1 MSLLLLL
8 LTPGATPGANVAAA
22 DFKGVQGQLAVLQSQ
37 WRGAVWNGA
46 VHAPAPPA
54 DAVPTPRLAAAPQH
68 FDLTVQGRI
77 FRVNV
82 AALEPPPLRRAL
94 FAGPQQADLTLPGA
108 VHGQPPPTAVLAA
121 HPPARVT
128 GAPQAVDLT
137 VQGKVFRSGFP
148 DTPAGPSVFQFGT
161 HELAVRDGQF
171 RGWVRGQT
179 PPSTAPESAIVRP
192 IAGGPQQVDL
202 TVQGRVRM
210 AIRAAQI
217 PPPLRPALFAGPQPL
232 DLTTQGFVRAGL
244 PVQAPGLRGAFLA
257 RPQAYDLTVQGRRW
271 GPQPPAAAIQDPAP
285 VSFVR
290 GGPQQADLTLQGRLF
305 RQPPPSTD
313 PTTFARLDFKAA
325 QGQLTVL
332 DGQFRGMRWSGPV
345 HFPVPAVVAPPQRP
359 WASRNQESPEQ
370 RPSRVW
376 AQVPPNTDPATLGAI
391 IKIDY
396 AAKQG
401 QLQVM
406 DSQFRG
412 AMWRAAVHLP
422 QFVAPGSPRGARRDL
437 YASPQLAFYDRNPTR
452 VYGPTPPSTA
462 PVPPP
467 NRPSVFQRPQDFPAQ
482 RGSRVYGPMPPDPIN
497 DEPVSGA
504 EYQFGSHA
512 LTVLDGQWR
521 GKVWGQVPPSF
532 DPPPP
537 LRAFQ
542 LALPQVLPEQPMPRV
557 RGPMPPTAAR
567 NPPPLRGAAIAM
579 PQASPEQQP
588 GRVWGAPP
596 PPPPVPVILPRT
608 FVSRIPQSPEQTYSR
623 ITGSWAQ
630 VLPIVLVQD
639 PFPAASYQ
647 FGTHQTYVH
656 SLQTGGLVWKPFQDP
671 PFLIWKMLAARD
683 ELENVQGG
691 IWARAATI
699 PSTPPQPSTRS
710 LVFGLANQSPELR
723 PSWVRG
729 APPPT
734 AERPPSRP
742 WRGAPQE
749 SPEQPPSFIRGLP
762 PPDVDRVAPPEGVFR
777 FLMPQEGYQWNPSRI
792 RAVWIPPPPLGFN
805 PGPALAAGMRQEAGQ
820 QQVQPRLE
828 RLSAEFMPT
837 PPTPSPYIGTHRW
850 VIPITP
856 RYTVA
861 VLDRYSVQVFARYAL
876 RVLSRR

>member
-1 MSLLLLL
+1 MSLLLALL
-8 LTPGATPGANVAAA
+8 TPGANVAAA

-108 VHGQPPPTAVLAA
+108 VHGQVP
-121 HPPARVT
+121 
-128 GAPQAVDLT
+128 
-137 VQGKVFRSGFP
+137 
-148 DTPAGPSVFQFGT
+148 PSVAPVEPAQPRTFVIPPQQLDQTLQG
-161 HELAVRDGQF
+161 RIF
-171 RGWVRGQT
+171 RQP

-210 AIRAAQI
+210 ALSAALIR
-217 PPPLRPALFAGPQPL
+217 PPNRPELFASPQHV
-232 DLTTQGFVRAGL
+232 DLTLQGRVQASWA
-244 PVQAPGLRGAFLA
+244 VQAPGLRAAFLA
-257 RPQAYDLTVQGRRW
+257 RPQLLDETLQGAVW
-271 GPQPPAAAIQDPAP
+271 GPQPPTAAINPP
-285 VSFVR
+285 EPR
-290 GGPQQADLTLQGRLF
+290 GFLLTIPQQVDLTIQGRLF
-305 RQPPPSTD
+305 RRPPPSVD
-313 PTTFARLDFKAA
+313 PTRHANLDFKAA
-325 QGQLTVL
+325 QGQLAAIES
-332 DGQFRGMRWSGPV
+332 QYRGAVRAGPV
-345 HFPVPAVVAPPQRP
+345 HFPVPPAQNPPQRP
-359 WASRNQESPEQ
+359 WASRNQENPEQ

-452 VYGPTPPSTA
+452 VYGPMPPSTA

-512 LTVLDGQWR
+512 LTVLDSQWR

-542 LALPQVLPEQPMPRV
+542 LALPQVLPEQPMPVV
-557 RGPMPPTAAR
+557 RGPMPPTAPR
-567 NPPPLRGAAIAM
+567 DPPPLRGTRVGL
-579 PQASPEQQP
+579 PQASPEQP
-588 GRVWGAPP
+588 PSWIHGMPP
-596 PPPPVPVILPRT
+596 PPPPVPVITPRM

-656 SLQTGGLVWKPFQDP
+656 SLQTGGRVWKPFQDP

-699 PSTPPQPSTRS
+699 PSTPPQPSTR
-710 LVFGLANQSPELR
+710 LWVTGLELQSPEQP

-729 APPPT
+729 VPPPD

-762 PPDVDRVAPPEGVFR
+762 PPDVDRIAPPEGVFR

-837 PPTPSPYIGTHRW
+837 PPTPSPYIGTYRW

-876 RVLSRR
+876 RILSRR